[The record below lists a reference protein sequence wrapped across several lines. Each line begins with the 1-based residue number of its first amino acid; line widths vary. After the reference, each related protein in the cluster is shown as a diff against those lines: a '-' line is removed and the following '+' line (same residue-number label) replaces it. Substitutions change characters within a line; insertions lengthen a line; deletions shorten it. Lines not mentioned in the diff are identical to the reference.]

1 MFAERLICSWIGA
14 FGLAAG
20 AFCQTYVQF
29 SIDAGP
35 IPGSINQKGEIAGTY
50 VDFANG
56 FHGFVRDPGGKI
68 TAFDAPGSFSSTR
81 AISINAG
88 GAITGTFIDTTPPV
102 VRTRAYVRDPEGNF
116 TTFDPPGSVST
127 VPQSINAR
135 GAISGYYNESN
146 QRLFGF
152 VLQPNGKI
160 TSIDPP
166 GSISTQAFGIN
177 AKGAITGYY
186 SDGHGTHGFLREP
199 TGTIISFDVPEG
211 TGTFPA
217 SINDAGA
224 ITGSYINPG
233 PFPGSV
239 PRTFGFV
246 RDPDGNFTSF
256 DPGPRDTVPQI
267 IQQRRSDCGLF
278 GRPCPG
284 HFSRFCAVARGNE
297 YCIRPAVL
305 LSRIDHNRKHPRQR
319 IRKHERQRGD
329 RRCVQF
335 VDAAVSYRGLGAFS
349 VNICAR
355 YARPNFT
362 QRLFPEPV
370 AAQNR
375 RMRITSLSRKR
386 TSSA

>member
-35 IPGSINQKGEIAGTY
+35 IPGSINQNGEIAGTY

-146 QRLFGF
+146 QRFFGF
-152 VLQPNGKI
+152 VRHPNGKI

-166 GSISTQAFGIN
+166 GSISTQDFGIN
-177 AKGAITGYY
+177 AKGAITGSYV
-186 SDGHGTHGFLREP
+186 DANQLRHGFLREP

-224 ITGSYINPG
+224 ITGSI
-233 PFPGSV
+233 S
-239 PRTFGFV
+239 T
-246 RDPDGNFTSF
+246 
-256 DPGPRDTVPQI
+256 
-267 IQQRRSDCGLF
+267 
-278 GRPCPG
+278 PG
-284 HFSRFCAVARGNE
+284 HFPDPSLVLSALCAIQMGISRRSTLVLVTQSRRLSTTKERLRAFWKTLPWIFFTALCG
-297 YCIRPAVL
+297 RPRERVL
-305 LSRIDHNRKHPRQR
+305 CPT
-319 IRKHERQRGD
+319 
-329 RRCVQF
+329 RRF
-335 VDAAVSYRGLGAFS
+335 AFS
-349 VNICAR
+349 D
-355 YARPNFT
+355 RP
-362 QRLFPEPV
+362 
-370 AAQNR
+370 
-375 RMRITSLSRKR
+375 
-386 TSSA
+386 